1 MIKYLKVLC
10 TREQITMLVFLLFGS
25 LATVIF
31 EFISI
36 GSIPIF
42 TTIIINQQSE
52 SQLFKII
59 DLNFLKNFSQEEI
72 IIYGSLCLGVIFLLK
87 NVLLSGLIYFEG
99 KLVRSIRIYLGEKLF
114 KKYLFKNYKF
124 HLKTNPSILLRN
136 VSAEVSQTSSVI
148 LSCLKLI
155 RELLVLVA
163 VFSLLLMSS
172 FFITISIFFFLTF
185 YCDNIFCFYKKDS
198 EKTAD

>member
-59 DLNFLKNFSQEEI
+59 DFNFLK
-72 IIYGSLCLGVIFLLK
+72 IFLK
-87 NVLLSGLIYFEG
+87 KKLLYMD
-99 KLVRSIRIYLGEKLF
+99 LF
-114 KKYLFKNYKF
+114 
-124 HLKTNPSILLRN
+124 
-136 VSAEVSQTSSVI
+136 V
-148 LSCLKLI
+148 
-155 RELLVLVA
+155 
-163 VFSLLLMSS
+163 
-172 FFITISIFFFLTF
+172 
-185 YCDNIFCFYKKDS
+185 
-198 EKTAD
+198 

>member
-25 LATVIF
+25 FTTVIF

-59 DLNFLKNFSQEEI
+59 DLNF
-72 IIYGSLCLGVIFLLK
+72 
-87 NVLLSGLIYFEG
+87 
-99 KLVRSIRIYLGEKLF
+99 
-114 KKYLFKNYKF
+114 
-124 HLKTNPSILLRN
+124 
-136 VSAEVSQTSSVI
+136 
-148 LSCLKLI
+148 
-155 RELLVLVA
+155 
-163 VFSLLLMSS
+163 
-172 FFITISIFFFLTF
+172 
-185 YCDNIFCFYKKDS
+185 
-198 EKTAD
+198 